1 MRGTGIETASN
12 IHCKSEYTSLHKVL
26 VVKPSFMEITEVIN
40 ETQKHYKDQNI
51 NVPLALEQ
59 HENFVHVLREQNI
72 EVEELPADPALP
84 EQVFTRDIAFT
95 LDERLYIA
103 SMSEDVRNQETETL
117 KRWLLD
123 HNISYE
129 DGLPSSIEGGDVV
142 VNGSTIYVGESGRT
156 KREAIQAL
164 QERLP
169 SYTVVPL
176 PLDESILHL
185 DCVFNIVDNNTAIV
199 YPPAFTPEG
208 LGMIAST
215 FNLIRVTREEQF
227 QMGPNV
233 LAIGNKTIISLPQ
246 NKQVNRGLKAKGFKV
261 IPVDFS
267 EIIKSGGSF
276 RCCTLPLR
284 RE

>member
-1 MRGTGIETASN
+1 MKGIETDN
-12 IHCKSEYTSLHKVL
+12 HIHCKSEYTSLHKVL

-40 ETQKHYKDQNI
+40 ETQEYYKDQNI

-59 HENFVHVLREQNI
+59 HENFVDVLRQQNV

-103 SMSEDVRNQETETL
+103 SMSEDVRNQETESL
-117 KRWLLD
+117 KKWLLD
-123 HNISYE
+123 HHIPYE
-129 DGLPSSIEGGDVV
+129 DGLPSSIEGGDVI

-156 KREAIQAL
+156 SRKAIHAL
-164 QERLP
+164 QENLP
-169 SYTVVPL
+169 SYNVVPL
-176 PLDESILHL
+176 SLHESILHL
-185 DCVFNIVDNNTAIV
+185 DCVFNIVDENTAIV
-199 YPPAFTPEG
+199 YPSAFTPEG
-208 LGMIAST
+208 LGRIAST

-233 LAIGNKTIISLPQ
+233 LSIGNKTIISLPQ
-246 NKQVNRGLKAKGFKV
+246 NKRINQALESKGFNV
-261 IPVDFS
+261 IPVEFS

-276 RCCTLPLR
+276 RCCTLPLSR
-284 RE
+284 K